1 MTSTL
6 KAARHLS
13 VMLAVL
19 GLGWAVSAA
28 TGLDTL
34 TDTAAYPLAIAAL
47 LAVGLFGSTSAIDLA
62 EARDDL
68 RTLILAVTVGVLAKA
83 ALIVPVLWLTVDQP
97 AYVLLAI
104 TVAQI
109 DPLSVAAL
117 RTRSRMSE
125 RAKTVLSVWA
135 AFDDPVTVLLTAYL
149 APLALSTLNGGDSSE
164 LPVPPDSYAL
174 TTVGNTGLA
183 VVAALAW
190 HLLRNRDGRPASWWR
205 TAASLIVLGGIL
217 TAATAYGWMLGVAVV
232 GLYYRPPALLAAL
245 DRIMRTAY
253 YAALLGLGMLLVD
266 GVEPGP
272 GIVLGVAAFVA
283 QMIVG
288 WIIARNLKPFDRIS
302 LALGQQNGV
311 TAVVLALSLKPALP
325 RTVALVA
332 PAIVTINILH
342 LLTNEA
348 WNRRPQPP
356 VEPEPDGPP
365 PPGPHG
371 VNNDA
376 DDPVPPAADQ
386 PAPSDPGDDRPGTDS
401 ERPGSGRGAPREAGA
416 RARARATEGADL
428 AVHAHFA
435 DLRGVYDINGGI
447 RPGQQVIA
455 GRPARES
462 DDSDE
467 GF

>member
-386 PAPSDPGDDRPGTDS
+386 PAPSDPGDDRPRTDS

-416 RARARATEGADL
+416 RARATEGADL

-435 DLRGVYDINGGI
+435 DLHGVYDINGGI

>member
-47 LAVGLFGSTSAIDLA
+47 LAVGLFGSTSGIDLA

-174 TTVGNTGLA
+174 TTAGNAGLA

-190 HLLRNRDGRPASWWR
+190 YLLRRRDGRPASWWR

-217 TAATAYGWMLGVAVV
+217 TAATVYGWMLGVAVV
-232 GLYYRPPALLAAL
+232 GLFYRPPALFAAL

-272 GIVLGVAAFVA
+272 GIVLGMAAFVA

-342 LLTNEA
+342 LLANEA
-348 WNRRPQPP
+348 WNRRQPP
-356 VEPEPDGPP
+356 LEPEPDGPP
-365 PPGPHG
+365 PPNPYG
-371 VNNDA
+371 VNSDA
-376 DDPVPPAADQ
+376 GDPVSPADDQ
-386 PAPSDPGDDRPGTDS
+386 PAPSDPGHDHPGTDP
-401 ERPGSGRGAPREAGA
+401 ERTGSGRGAPRESGA
-416 RARARATEGADL
+416 HVRARAAEGADL

-435 DLRGVYDINGGI
+435 DLHGVYDINGGI
-447 RPGQQVIA
+447 GPGQQVIA

-462 DDSDE
+462 DDSEE
-467 GF
+467 GP